1 MIGIFDS
8 GVGGISIY
16 RALLENIPFTKF
28 IYYSDQSHFPYGE
41 KLESQIQQY
50 AKDITDFLIQKGSH
64 MVVIA
69 CNSATISAI
78 QYLRANFKIPFIG
91 TVPAIKP
98 AASITKTGKI
108 AALLTHAASNG
119 CAYQELVSQW
129 SEGVKVFSVQ
139 IPKVVHL
146 VENNLMQL
154 EDSKEYFFRILD
166 DLGKLGVDTLVL
178 GCTHFIFLRELIL
191 EHYGDQFYV
200 MDPSVGVMN
209 QARKVYE
216 ALHVSEEYPESSFF
230 TTGNIEKME
239 DFLRFHLPGFKGK
252 VLSPDI
258 Q

>member
-16 RALLENIPFTKF
+16 RALVENIPFTKL
-28 IYYSDQSHFPYGE
+28 IYYSDQAHFPYGE
-41 KLESQIQQY
+41 KTESQIQQY
-50 AKDITDFLIQKGSH
+50 AKEITDFLIQQGAH

-78 QYLRANFKIPFIG
+78 QFLRSNYTIPFIG

-108 AALLTHAASNG
+108 ATLLTHAASNG

-129 SEGVKVFSVQ
+129 SEGVKVYSVQ

-154 EDSKEYFFRILD
+154 DDSMDYFFRILD
-166 DLGKLGVDTLVL
+166 DLEKMGVDTLVL
-178 GCTHFIFLRELIL
+178 GCTHFIFLRELIQD
-191 EHYGDQFYV
+191 HYGDKFFI
-200 MDPSVGVMN
+200 MDPAIGVMN
-209 QARKVYE
+209 QAKKIYDTLQLPREV
-216 ALHVSEEYPESSFF
+216 VESSFF
-230 TTGNIEKME
+230 TTGNVEKME
-239 DFLRFHLPGFKGK
+239 DFLAYHLPGFAGK
-252 VLSPDI
+252 VFPVAS